1 MNRILYK
8 ILCKFFSEG
17 MYVYSQHP
25 IYYKDF
31 IIQFDN
37 EYYLVTRTDINEVDY
52 TYFNKF
58 AVNLK
63 LSMYFCKDNG
73 QGILDTL
80 DDRFKI
86 KTMFPEFM
94 M

>member
-1 MNRILYK
+1 MNEILHK
-8 ILCKFFSEG
+8 ILCKFFSDG
-17 MYVYSQHP
+17 IYV
-25 IYYKDF
+25 

-37 EYYLVTRTDINEVDY
+37 EYYLVTQTDINEVDY

-80 DDRFKI
+80 DYRFKI
-86 KTMFPEFM
+86 KSMFPEFII
-94 M
+94 

>member
-1 MNRILYK
+1 MNEILYR
-8 ILCKFFSEG
+8 IICKFFSDG
-17 MYVYSQHP
+17 LYAYSQHSFFH
-25 IYYKDF
+25 KDF

-37 EYYLVTRTDINEVDY
+37 EYYLVTRTDIKVVDY

-73 QGILDTL
+73 QGIIDTL

-86 KTMFPEFM
+86 KLMFPEFIV
-94 M
+94 